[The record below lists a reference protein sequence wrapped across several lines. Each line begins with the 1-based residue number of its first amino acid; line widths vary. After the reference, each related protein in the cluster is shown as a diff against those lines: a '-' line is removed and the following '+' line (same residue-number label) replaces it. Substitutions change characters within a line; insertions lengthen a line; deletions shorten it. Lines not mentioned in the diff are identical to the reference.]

1 MRLISNA
8 HKFVF
13 SLAAMANVL
22 RVEGTKG
29 LADVRTVNNISVQ
42 LLDERAAADTFNTAQ
57 FRCDVVALHVRLL
70 ADYIALYSNIEAF
83 PEVSAYHF
91 AFARTHTHT
100 HARAICWTSAPPI
113 RYVVM

>member
-1 MRLISNA
+1 
-8 HKFVF
+8 
-13 SLAAMANVL
+13 MANVL